1 MCLCNSL
8 LQLCLQ
14 TPAHHLPI
22 IANLCHPAC
31 HLPTSANLCQHTG
44 IQLKQNY
51 YSTLFCQKKN
61 ALEAVNNQKKLLM
74 ATQESPK
81 EYVDVVSST
90 RMEGEEIDEDMSEH
104 QRWIVQQK
112 IIVLTLAL
120 IQAEDKMESLK
131 NWDACCESAVNQAK
145 LLGMKTAK
153 CSCTVRNWYQE
164 FQKERNMKVKI
175 LPEKHNMPP
184 FLQQNQ
190 DVTVSNKQYLCEHLH
205 ELSEELLCEYIHETV
220 LPKMIRE
227 STGAVPTDE
236 VYINDV
242 KLLLGKY
249 GLKTISVSTVC
260 WWMKCLGFKCAVR
273 KKGYYVH
280 GHEKPGTIEYR
291 KHYVSR
297 YLTYEPR
304 AHCWIQ
310 IDAKESTA
318 IENKGCDKS
327 LDLLG
332 SDPNIERE

>member
-1 MCLCNSL
+1 MNK
-8 LQLCLQ
+8 
-14 TPAHHLPI
+14 A
-22 IANLCHPAC
+22 
-31 HLPTSANLCQHTG
+31 
-44 IQLKQNY
+44 
-51 YSTLFCQKKN
+51 
-61 ALEAVNNQKKLLM
+61 
-74 ATQESPK
+74 
-81 EYVDVVSST
+81 
-90 RMEGEEIDEDMSEH
+90 R
-104 QRWIVQQK
+104 
-112 IIVLTLAL
+112 
-120 IQAEDKMESLK
+120 
-131 NWDACCESAVNQAK
+131 

-153 CSCTVRNWYQE
+153 CSCTVRNWYQD
-164 FQKERNMKVKI
+164 FWKERNIKVKI
-175 LPEKHNMPP
+175 LPEKHNMP
-184 FLQQNQ
+184 Q
-190 DVTVSNKQYLCEHLH
+190 DVTVAIKQYFREHLH
-205 ELSEELLCEYIHETV
+205 ELSVELLCEYINEIV

-242 KLLLGKY
+242 KVLLGKY
-249 GLKTISVSTVC
+249 GLKTISVSTVF